1 MATFS
6 INEVYTATEVVRN
19 FSSILTKIAKAEM
32 KRAFIVKNN
41 RFEAVLLN
49 MDEYERLN
57 DAVVLLEAI
66 YTTQKKE
73 RAENGD

>member
-6 INEVYTATEVVRN
+6 KNEVYTATEVVRN
-19 FSSILTKIAKAEM
+19 FSTILNKVAKAEM

-57 DAVVLLEAI
+57 EAVVLLEAI
-66 YTTQKKE
+66 YTTRKKE
-73 RAENGD
+73 GQNG